1 MRKTYNCNT
10 NNMVQLHGRVAHV
23 NEYIAGKAAAV
34 VIAVDNGSCPMF
46 VQVKNYKSGCYN
58 LLRVGMLVNVY
69 GHVAIESHE
78 KGGKTIFDQ
87 EFVADF
93 IEFLESKATVDIRE
107 AAKAAAPPM
116 KVGVLQRGEF
126 HD

>member
-10 NNMVQLHGRVAHV
+10 SNMIQLHGRVAYV
-23 NEYIAGKAAAV
+23 NEYSTGKAANV
-34 VIAVDNGSCPMF
+34 GIAVENGSSTMF
-46 VQVKNYKSGCYN
+46 IETKNFKPGCYN
-58 LLRVGMLVNVY
+58 LLRTGMLVNVY
-69 GHVAIESHE
+69 GHITPERYE
-78 KGGKTIFDQ
+78 KGGKTVFTQAI
-87 EFVADF
+87 VADF

-116 KVGVLQRGEF
+116 RVDVLQRGEF